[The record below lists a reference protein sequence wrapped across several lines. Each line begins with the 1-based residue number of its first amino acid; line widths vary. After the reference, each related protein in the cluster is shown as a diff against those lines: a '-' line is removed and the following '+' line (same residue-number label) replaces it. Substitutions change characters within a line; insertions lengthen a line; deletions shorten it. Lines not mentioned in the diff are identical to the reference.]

1 MTERK
6 ESVRA
11 EIQADTR
18 DPFHAACCIGMD
30 GLRLSMGLPPK
41 SYSPQAIAAWFDFL
55 ARPSQKGSRRW
66 TTRIRSPASAGGR

>member
-6 ESVRA
+6 EAVRA
-11 EIQADTR
+11 EMDADKR
-18 DPFHAACCIGMD
+18 DPFQAACCMGMD

-55 ARPSQKGSRRW
+55 ARPLSEGNRE
-66 TTRIRSPASAGGR
+66 AEG